1 MSRFRLGQ
9 SLAGLAALAL
19 AATAAIAGDGE
30 PARAKPKDAPQPP
43 NEFRGMSIPYPVIP
57 LSEVVHEYH
66 GVKVPDPYAM
76 LEGDATTDPVVAD
89 WVHGQNKMTNTILRR
104 IPERETIR
112 ARLTKLWDYERYSAP
127 SKIGSRYAFYKNSGL
142 QAQSVMYIQDSL
154 DAEPRE
160 FINPNNFSS
169 DGTVALSGISFTQD
183 GSLVAY
189 GTASGGSDWVQW
201 QVRDVATGK
210 DLPDVIKWTKFTQ
223 PAWSL
228 DNKGFYYGRFEEPK
242 EGESKLQTL
251 NKFQKLYYHTLGTP
265 QSDDVL
271 VYESPSEPDWSAY
284 AAESEDGN
292 YVILSI
298 GKGTDDKN
306 QVLYYDLKAPG
317 AKKIPGPSDFVT
329 LIDSFEAEYQ
339 FLGNDG
345 PVFYF
350 KNNLNTPKARVIAID
365 TKNPAKDN
373 WKVIIP
379 AAENVLQGVNITN
392 NQFVCTYLKD
402 AATQVRIFDIAGKH
416 VRDVEFPTIGSA
428 GGFGGLRTDTETFY
442 SFTSFTYPP
451 TTFRYDMTTGKSTQ
465 LKQAKVD
472 FNPADYETKQVFYS
486 SKDGTRVP
494 MFITAKKGLKL
505 DGNNPTLLYAY
516 GGFNIP
522 ITPSFSVA
530 NLAWMEMGGVYASAN
545 IRGGGEYGEEWHK
558 AGTKLKKQNVFD
570 DFIAA
575 AEYLIAER
583 YTSPQKLSIMGGSNG
598 GLLVGAVMTQRPD
611 LFAVAIPV
619 VGVLDMLRFHK
630 FTIGWAWKDDYGS
643 SEDPEEFKALMAYSP
658 LHNVI
663 EGVKYPATIIITG
676 DHDDRVV
683 PAHSFKFGARL
694 QEAHKGDAPILLRIE
709 TRAGH
714 GAGKPTDK
722 QIAEAT
728 DRLAFMVKYL
738 NMKPTLPAVLPV
750 APTEPDGN
758 K

>member
-1 MSRFRLGQ
+1 MKLPRT
-9 SLAGLAALAL
+9 LAALAAL
-19 AATAAIAGDGE
+19 AFAAAAIAGDGE
-30 PARAKPKDAPQPP
+30 AARVKPKDAPQPP
-43 NEFRGMSIPYPVIP
+43 NEFQGMSIPYAVIP
-57 LSEVVHEYH
+57 PTDVVYDYH
-66 GVKVPDPYAM
+66 GVKVPDPFST

-89 WVHGQNKMTNTILRR
+89 WVQGQNKMTNTILRR

-127 SKIGSRYAFYKNSGL
+127 SKIGTRYVYSKNSGL
-142 QAQSVMYIQDSL
+142 QPQSVMYVQDSL
-154 DAEPRE
+154 TSEPRE
-160 FINPNNFSS
+160 LLNPNNFSS
-169 DGTVALSGISFTQD
+169 DGTVALSGTSFTQD
-183 GSLVAY
+183 GALVAY

-201 QVRDVATGK
+201 QIRDVATGK
-210 DLPDVIKWTKFTQ
+210 DLPDIVKWTKFTQ
-223 PAWSL
+223 PGWTL
-228 DNKGFYYGRFEEPK
+228 DNRGFYYGRFEEPK
-242 EGESKLQTL
+242 AGESKLQTL
-251 NKFQKLYYHTLGTP
+251 NKFQKLYFHKLGTP
-265 QSDDVL
+265 QSEDVL
-271 VYESPSEPDWSAY
+271 VYESPNEPDWSAY
-284 AAESEDGN
+284 ASETEDGN
-292 YVILSI
+292 YLILSI

-317 AKKIPGPSDFVT
+317 AKTVPGPADFVPLVST
-329 LIDSFEAEYQ
+329 FEAEYQ

-350 KNNLNTPKARVIAID
+350 KNNLDTPKARVIAID
-365 TKNPAKDN
+365 TKNPAKAN
-373 WKVIIP
+373 WKTIIP
-379 AAENVLQGVNITN
+379 ASENVLQGVGIVN
-392 NQFVCTYLKD
+392 NQFVATYLKD
-402 AATQVRIFDIAGKH
+402 AATLVRIYDITGKP
-416 VRDVEFPTIGSA
+416 VRDVQFPTIGSA

-451 TTFRYDMTTGKSTQ
+451 TTFRYDLTTGVSTQ

-522 ITPSFSVA
+522 ITPAFSVA

-545 IRGGGEYGEEWHK
+545 LRGGGEYGEEWHK

-575 AEYLIAER
+575 AEYLISER

-598 GLLVGAVMTQRPD
+598 GLLIGAVMTQRPD

-643 SEDPEEFKALMAYSP
+643 SEDPEEFKAIMAYSP
-658 LHNVI
+658 LHNLI
-663 EGVKYPATIIITG
+663 DGVKYPATLIITG

-683 PAHSFKFGARL
+683 PAHSFKFAARL
-694 QEAHKGDAPILLRIE
+694 QEAHKGDAPVLIRIE

-722 QIAEAT
+722 QIAETT

-738 NMKPTLPAVLPV
+738 GMKPTLPAVPPV
-750 APTEPDGN
+750 APANPEGS

>member
-1 MSRFRLGQ
+1 MNP
-9 SLAGLAALAL
+9 AKTLAALAAL
-19 AATAAIAGDGE
+19 TIALTAIAGDGDA
-30 PARAKPKDAPQPP
+30 ARAKPKDAPQPP
-43 NEFRGMSIPYPVIP
+43 NEFNGIAIPYPVIP
-57 LSEVVHEYH
+57 LTDTVDDYH
-66 GVKVPDPYAM
+66 GTKVPDPFRN
-76 LEGDATTDPVVAD
+76 LEGDATTDPMVAD
-89 WVHGQNKMTNTILRR
+89 WVQGQNKMTNTILRR

-112 ARLTKLWDYERYSAP
+112 ARLTKLWNYERYSAP
-127 SKIGSRYAFYKNSGL
+127 SKVGSRYVFTKNTGL
-142 QAQSVMYIQDSL
+142 QPQSVMYVQDSL
-154 DAEPRE
+154 GAEPRE
-160 FINPNNFSS
+160 FLNPNNFSS
-169 DGTVALSGISFTQD
+169 DGTVALAGTSFTQD
-183 GSLVAY
+183 GSLCAY

-210 DLPDVIKWTKFTQ
+210 DLPDVIKWTKFTG
-223 PAWSL
+223 ASWTL
-228 DNKGFYYGRFEEPK
+228 DNRGFYYGRYEEPK
-242 EGESKLQTL
+242 GGESKLQSL
-251 NKFQKLYYHTLGTP
+251 NKFQKLYFHTLGTP
-265 QSDDVL
+265 QSEDKL
-271 VYESPSEPDWSAY
+271 IYERPDQPDWSFSAG
-284 AAESEDGN
+284 ETEDGS
-292 YVILSI
+292 YLILSI

-306 QVLYYDLKAPG
+306 QLLYYDLKAANG
-317 AKKIPGPSDFVT
+317 KTPGPADFVT
-329 LIDSFEAEYQ
+329 LVDSFEAEYQ

-345 PVFYF
+345 AVFYF

-365 TKNPAKDN
+365 TKNPAKEN
-373 WKVIIP
+373 WKVVIP
-379 AAENVLQGVNITN
+379 AADNVLQGVNITN
-392 NQFVCTYLKD
+392 NQFICSYLKD
-402 AATQVRIFDIAGKH
+402 AATQVRIFDIAGNH

-442 SFTSFTYPP
+442 AFTSFTYPP
-451 TTFRYDMTTGKSTQ
+451 TTYRYDLTTGKSTQ
-465 LKQAKVD
+465 LRQAKVD
-472 FNPADYETKQVFYS
+472 FNPEDYETKQVFYS

-494 MFITAKKGLKL
+494 MFITARKGITL

-522 ITPSFSVA
+522 ITPTFSVS

-545 IRGGGEYGEEWHK
+545 LRGGGEYGEEWHK
-558 AGTKLKKQNVFD
+558 AGTKLRKQNVFD

-575 AEYLIAER
+575 AEYLISER
-583 YTSPQKLSIMGGSNG
+583 YTSPQKLACMGGSNG

-643 SEDPEEFKALMAYSP
+643 SEDPEEFKALLAYSP
-658 LHNVI
+658 LHNVVD
-663 EGVKYPATIIITG
+663 GAKYPATIIITG

-722 QIAEAT
+722 QIAETT

-738 NMKPTLPAVLPV
+738 NMKPTIPAAPPLTPAV
-750 APTEPDGN
+750 PDN
-758 K
+758 TK